1 MADNLEIFG
10 ETYPNATGIK
20 AKDTNGVTQTFVKP
34 SGTISISTNGT
45 GIDVSSYASANVSV
59 PTGTARTSNDLTVS
73 GATVTA
79 PAGLYASAASKSVAT
94 MTLPTSTSASATSGY
109 TSKAT
114 VSRSTS
120 DQYINIPTGYNSA
133 GAYYKVNAVANGSA
147 TAPASISGTSATVST
162 GTNTLT
168 LTKTVSVTPSV
179 TAGYVSTGTAG
190 NSSVSLTASVTTQG
204 AQTIHP
210 STSDQSIAASRY
222 LTGAQTIKGVTTTNL
237 TAANIKSGVVVKVG
251 DSTDDDCVTSVTG
264 TYSGGVTPT
273 GTKSITIT
281 QNGTTTEDVTNYA
294 SAEITVNVGGGT
306 TEAEE
311 KDVNFIDY
319 DGTIVYSYTAVEAQA
334 LSALPSNPTHS
345 GLTSQGWNW
354 TLTQIKSQLTNIG
367 GKVWVGQMYTTQ
379 SGATEIDIELYG
391 ELRLTP
397 YLALGI
403 NGSVDIDWGDGSAH
417 STATGSSLTTAVK
430 TPHTYSTNGKYTIK
444 ITANS
449 GTYTFFAATTYRFF
463 GDNQNGS
470 GKDELYIS
478 SVKAIRIGSSVPS
491 LGEYA
496 FYNARAIE
504 YVTIPNTVTAYG
516 RNAFG
521 GFYHTKAITIP
532 SGVSSIVQYLFTGNY
547 NIKYISIPYSVTET
561 GQYAFNANYSLQSIT
576 LPSGITTLG
585 ASTFLSCTR
594 LATSLCLP
602 SITSLNQSLFN
613 GCSSIE
619 KIVVPSSVSE
629 INASVFA
636 NCYGLKELHIEAS
649 SPPTL
654 SATNALSTTATD
666 LVIYVPYS
674 ADHNILNS
682 YKTAS
687 NWSSFSSKMQ
697 EESA

>member
-34 SGTISISTNGT
+34 SGTVNITSSGT
-45 GIDVSSYASANVSV
+45 TDVSAYANASVAAGAVTAPSTISGTSATVSTGTNTLTLSKTVSV
-59 PTGTARTSNDLTVS
+59 TPNVTTAGYISSGTAGNASVSLTASVNTRNSSSLSAS

-79 PAGLYASAASKSVAT
+79 PAGYYASDASK
-94 MTLPTSTSASATSGY
+94 
-109 TSKAT
+109 
-114 VSRSTS
+114 
-120 DQYINIPTGYNSA
+120 
-133 GAYYKVNAVANGSA
+133 AVASGSA

-168 LTKTVSVTPSV
+168 LSKTVSVTPTVS
-179 TAGYVSTGTAG
+179 AGYVSSGTAG
-190 NSSVSLTASVTTQG
+190 NSSVSLTASVTTKG
-204 AQTIHP
+204 ATTYHP
-210 STSDQSIAASRY
+210 STSDQTIASGSY
-222 LTGAQTIKGVTTTNL
+222 TTGAQTIKGVLLTNL
-237 TAANIKSGVVVKVG
+237 TAGNIKKDVVVKVG
-251 DSTDDDCVTSVTG
+251 DSTDDDCVTSITG
-264 TYSGGVTPT
+264 TYEGS
-273 GTKSITIT
+273 
-281 QNGTTTEDVTNYA
+281 
-294 SAEITVNVGGGT
+294 GGGT

-334 LSALPSNPTHS
+334 LSTLPQNPTHS

-463 GDNQNGS
+463 GDNQSGS
-470 GKDELYIS
+470 GKDDLYIS

-496 FYNARAIE
+496 FNSARQLE
-504 YVTIPNTVTAYG
+504 YVTIPSTVTAYG
-516 RNAFG
+516 RNTFG
-521 GFYHTKAITIP
+521 TLYKTKAITIP
-532 SGVSSIVQYLFTGNY
+532 SGISSLVQYLFTGSY
-547 NIKYISIPYSVTET
+547 NTKYISIPYSVTEI
-561 GQYAFNANYSLQSIT
+561 GQYAFNANYSLRSIT
-576 LPSGITTLG
+576 LPSGITALG
-585 ASTFLSCTR
+585 ASVFLSCSM
-594 LATSLCLP
+594 LATSFCLP
-602 SITSLNQSLFN
+602 SISSLPQSLFSS
-613 GCSSIE
+613 CSSIE

-629 INASVFA
+629 INASVFG

-654 SATNALSTTATD
+654 SNVNAINATATD

-674 ADHNILNS
+674 ADHSILNS